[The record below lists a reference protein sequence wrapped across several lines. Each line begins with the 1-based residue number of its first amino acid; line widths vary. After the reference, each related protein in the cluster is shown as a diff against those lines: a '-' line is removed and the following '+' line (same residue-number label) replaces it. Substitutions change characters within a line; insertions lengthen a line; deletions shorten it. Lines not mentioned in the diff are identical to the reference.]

1 MNIYALYTTTT
12 TTRTH
17 TLLYYNTHTHIHTHT
32 HTTATKRRIMIQIL
46 LSSTSPRL
54 RVQLLGTHS
63 LRGRFVIKEDMFLRL
78 FLLVTT
84 TIAVVV
90 PVESYHVECDPT
102 CHEDIEFASISIL
115 NGTTMMKYQAQP
127 VRKIRTHT
135 LTTHTHTHTHNRWG
149 LEQQVKV

>member
-1 MNIYALYTTTT
+1 
-12 TTRTH
+12 
-17 TLLYYNTHTHIHTHT
+17 
-32 HTTATKRRIMIQIL
+32 
-46 LSSTSPRL
+46 
-54 RVQLLGTHS
+54 
-63 LRGRFVIKEDMFLRL
+63 VIKEDMFLGL

-84 TIAVVV
+84 TIVVVV

-135 LTTHTHTHTHNRWG
+135 LTHNTHTHTTDGVWSNKSRYDERFCYCG
-149 LEQQVKV
+149 AI